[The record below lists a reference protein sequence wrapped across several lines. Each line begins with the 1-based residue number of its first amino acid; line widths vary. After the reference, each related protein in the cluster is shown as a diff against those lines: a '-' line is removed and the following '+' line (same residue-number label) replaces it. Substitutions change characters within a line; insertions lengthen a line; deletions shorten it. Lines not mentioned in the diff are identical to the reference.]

1 MPVQRTQ
8 KEIRR
13 RAPLWLAVLLG
24 VNLALMSVSARDEQ
38 TRERKVLVWAQM
50 IASPAQSLFS
60 GATRTGTGFFQRLSN
75 LRQAAS
81 ENEQLKERLAQVE
94 TQLRDAQTARQ
105 ENDRLQGLLG
115 LKEQREYQIVA
126 ARVIARDPSDW
137 FDSAII
143 NRGSSS
149 GIEVNMPVVTADGIV
164 GRVSAVSP
172 VSAQVMLITDERA
185 AAGAVVGQLET
196 SNALGLVRGFGKN
209 GLLDM
214 RYVPGLEEVKVGDA
228 VTTTGQD
235 GIYPRSLKV
244 GDVIDVQPGT
254 ATKPHEIKV
263 RPSARLNSLAEVAV
277 LLYHPPPRAV
287 PTPTPAPTTQP
298 KNEKSRKP

>member
-13 RAPLWLAVLLG
+13 RAPLWLGALLG
-24 VNLALMSVSARDEQ
+24 LNLVLMSVSARDEQ
-38 TRERKVLVWAQM
+38 TQERKIRVWAQ
-50 IASPAQSLFS
+50 AVATPFQSLLS
-60 GATRTGTGFFQRLSN
+60 GASRSGVGFFQYISN
-75 LRQAAS
+75 LNNAAS
-81 ENEQLKERLAQVE
+81 ENEQLKARLAAAEADLREAKVARDENERLQS
-94 TQLRDAQTARQ
+94 
-105 ENDRLQGLLG
+105 LLS

-143 NRGSSS
+143 NRGNSS
-149 GIEVNMPVVTADGIV
+149 GIEVNMPVVTPEGIV
-164 GRVSAVSP
+164 GRVAAVSP

-196 SNALGLVRGFGKN
+196 SNALGSIRGFGKS

-214 RYVPGLEEVKVGDA
+214 RYVPGLEQVNQGDA

-235 GIYPRSLKV
+235 GIYPRGLKV
-244 GDVIDVQPGT
+244 GEVIQVEPGT

-263 RPSARLNSLAEVAV
+263 RPSAKLNSLSEVAV

-287 PTPTPAPTTQP
+287 PTPTPTPAPQRNT
-298 KNEKSRKP
+298 KGK

>member
-13 RAPLWLAVLLG
+13 RAPLWLAGLLG
-24 VNLALMSVSARDEQ
+24 VNVVLMSVSARDERTQ
-38 TRERKVLVWAQM
+38 ERKARVWAQ
-50 IASPAQSLFS
+50 AVATPVQSLFS
-60 GATRTGTGFFQRLSN
+60 GASRSGVGFFQYVSRLHD
-75 LRQAAS
+75 AAA
-81 ENEQLKERLAQVE
+81 ENEQLKQRLAQVE
-94 TQLRDAQTARQ
+94 AELRDAKIARD
-105 ENDRLQGLLG
+105 ENERLQSLLG

-149 GIEVNMPVVTADGIV
+149 GIEVNMPVVTPEGIV
-164 GRVSAVSP
+164 GRVAAVSP

-196 SNALGLVRGFGKN
+196 SNALGSVRGFGKS

-214 RYVPGLEEVKVGDA
+214 RYVPGLEEVKVGDV

-235 GIYPRSLKV
+235 GIYPRGLKV
-244 GDVIDVQPGT
+244 GEVIDVQPGT

-263 RPSARLNSLAEVAV
+263 RPSARLNSLSEVAV
-277 LLYHPPPRAV
+277 LLYHPPPR
-287 PTPTPAPTTQP
+287 TAPTETVP
-298 KNEKSRKP
+298 NMDKGKK

>member
-13 RAPLWLAVLLG
+13 RAPLWLVLLLG
-24 VNLALMSVSARDEQ
+24 VNLVLMSVSAKDQQ
-38 TRERKVLVWAQM
+38 TQERKIRVWAQ
-50 IASPAQSLFS
+50 AVATPFQSLFS
-60 GATRTGTGFFQRLSN
+60 GASRSGVGFFQYIRNLS
-75 LRQAAS
+75 AAS
-81 ENEQLKERLAQVE
+81 GENEQLKLRLAE
-94 TQLRDAQTARQ
+94 TEAQLREAQAARA
-105 ENDRLQGLLG
+105 ENERLQGLLG
-115 LKEQREYQIVA
+115 LKESREYQIVA

-149 GIEVNMPVVTADGIV
+149 GVEKNMPVVTPDGIV
-164 GRVSAVSP
+164 GRVAEVSP

-196 SNALGLVRGFGKN
+196 SNALGSVRGFGKN

-214 RYVPGLEEVKVGDA
+214 RYVPGLEEVKPGDA

-235 GIYPRSLKV
+235 GIYPRGLEV
-244 GDVIDVQPGT
+244 GNVIEVQPGT

-263 RPSARLNSLAEVAV
+263 RPSARLNSLSEVAV

-287 PTPTPAPTTQP
+287 PTPTPTPP
-298 KNEKSRKP
+298 KNAKGR

>member
-13 RAPLWLAVLLG
+13 RAPLWLVLLLG
-24 VNLALMSVSARDEQ
+24 VNLALMSVSARDQQ
-38 TRERKVLVWAQM
+38 TQARKISVWAQ
-50 IASPAQSLFS
+50 AVATPFQSLFS
-60 GATRTGTGFFQRLSN
+60 GASRSGVGFFQYIKN
-75 LRQAAS
+75 LNAAS
-81 ENEQLKERLAQVE
+81 GENEQLKRRLAEVEAQLRETQAARAENERLQS
-94 TQLRDAQTARQ
+94 
-105 ENDRLQGLLG
+105 LLG
-115 LKEQREYQIVA
+115 LKESHEYQLVA

-149 GIEVNMPVVTADGIV
+149 GVEKNMPVVTQDGIV
-164 GRVSAVSP
+164 GRVAEVSP

-196 SNALGLVRGFGKN
+196 SNALGSVRGFGRN

-214 RYVPGLEEVKVGDA
+214 RYVPGLEEVKQGDA

-235 GIYPRSLKV
+235 GIYPRGLKV
-244 GDVIDVQPGT
+244 GDVIEVQPGT

-263 RPSARLNSLAEVAV
+263 RPSARLNSLSEVAI

-287 PTPTPAPTTQP
+287 PTPTPTPQ
-298 KNEKSRKP
+298 KNTKGK

>member
-13 RAPLWLAVLLG
+13 RAPLWLALLLG
-24 VNLALMSVSARDEQ
+24 VNLALMSISARDQQ
-38 TRERKVLVWAQM
+38 TQARKISVWAQ
-50 IASPAQSLFS
+50 AVATPFQSLFS
-60 GATRTGTGFFQRLSN
+60 GASRSGVGFFQYIRN
-75 LRQAAS
+75 LNAAS
-81 ENEQLKERLAQVE
+81 GENEQLKRRLAETEAALREAQAARAENERLQS
-94 TQLRDAQTARQ
+94 
-105 ENDRLQGLLG
+105 LLG
-115 LKEQREYQIVA
+115 LKESREYQIVA

-143 NRGSSS
+143 NRGSSA
-149 GIEVNMPVVTADGIV
+149 GVERNMPVVTQDGIV
-164 GRVSAVSP
+164 GRVAEVSP

-196 SNALGLVRGFGKN
+196 SNALGSVRGFGRN

-214 RYVPGLEEVKVGDA
+214 RYVPGLEEVKQGDA

-235 GIYPRSLKV
+235 GIYPRGLKV
-244 GDVIDVQPGT
+244 GDVIEVQPGT

-263 RPSARLNSLAEVAV
+263 RPAARLNSLSEVAV

-287 PTPTPAPTTQP
+287 PTPTPTPQRNA
-298 KNEKSRKP
+298 KGK

>member
-13 RAPLWLAVLLG
+13 RAPLWLVLLLG
-24 VNLALMSVSARDEQ
+24 VNLVLMSVSAKDQQ
-38 TRERKVLVWAQM
+38 TQARKISVWAQM
-50 IASPAQSLFS
+50 AAAPFQSFFS
-60 GATRTGTGFFQRLSN
+60 GASRSGVGFFQYIRN
-75 LRQAAS
+75 LNAAS
-81 ENEQLKERLAQVE
+81 GENEQLRRRLAETEAQLREAQAARAENERLQS
-94 TQLRDAQTARQ
+94 
-105 ENDRLQGLLG
+105 LLG
-115 LKEQREYQIVA
+115 LRESHEYQIVA

-149 GIEVNMPVVTADGIV
+149 GIEKNMPVVTPDGIV
-164 GRVSAVSP
+164 GRVAEVSP
-172 VSAQVMLITDERA
+172 VSAQVMMITDERA
-185 AAGAVVGQLET
+185 AAGAVVGQLES
-196 SNALGLVRGFGKN
+196 SNALGSVRGFGKN

-214 RYVPGLEEVKVGDA
+214 RYVPGLEEVKPGDA

-235 GIYPRSLKV
+235 GIYPRGLKV
-244 GDVIDVQPGT
+244 GDVIEVQPGT

-263 RPSARLNSLAEVAV
+263 RPAARLNSLSEVAV

-287 PTPTPAPTTQP
+287 PTPTPAPP
-298 KNEKSRKP
+298 KNAKGK

>member
-13 RAPLWLAVLLG
+13 RAPLWLVLLLG
-24 VNLALMSVSARDEQ
+24 VNLALMSVSARDQQ
-38 TRERKVLVWAQM
+38 TQARKISVWAQ
-50 IASPAQSLFS
+50 AVATPFQSLFS
-60 GATRTGTGFFQRLSN
+60 GASRSGVGFFQYIKN
-75 LRQAAS
+75 LNAATG
-81 ENEQLKERLAQVE
+81 ENEQLKRRLAETEAQLRETQAARAENERLQS
-94 TQLRDAQTARQ
+94 
-105 ENDRLQGLLG
+105 LLG
-115 LKEQREYQIVA
+115 LKESHEYQLVA

-149 GIEVNMPVVTADGIV
+149 GVEKNMPVVTPDGIV
-164 GRVSAVSP
+164 GRVAEVSP

-196 SNALGLVRGFGKN
+196 SNALGSVRGFGRN

-214 RYVPGLEEVKVGDA
+214 RYVPGLEEVKQGDA

-235 GIYPRSLKV
+235 GIYPRGLKV
-244 GDVIDVQPGT
+244 GDVIEVEPGT

-263 RPSARLNSLAEVAV
+263 RPSARLNSLSEVAV

-287 PTPTPAPTTQP
+287 PTPTPTPQ
-298 KNEKSRKP
+298 KNTKGK

>member
-13 RAPLWLAVLLG
+13 RAPLWLVLLLG

-38 TRERKVLVWAQM
+38 TRARKISVWAQM
-50 IASPAQSLFS
+50 VATPFQSLFS
-60 GATRTGTGFFQRLSN
+60 GASRSGVGFFQYIRN
-75 LRQAAS
+75 LNAAS
-81 ENEQLKERLAQVE
+81 GENEQLRRRLAEAEAELREARAARAENERLQS
-94 TQLRDAQTARQ
+94 
-105 ENDRLQGLLG
+105 LLG
-115 LKEQREYQIVA
+115 LKESREYQVVA

-143 NRGSSS
+143 NRGSSA
-149 GIEVNMPVVTADGIV
+149 GVERNMPVVTRDGIV
-164 GRVSAVSP
+164 GRVAEVSP

-196 SNALGLVRGFGKN
+196 SNALGSVRGFGRN

-214 RYVPGLEEVKVGDA
+214 RYVPGLEEVKQGDA

-235 GIYPRSLKV
+235 GIYPRGLKV
-244 GDVIDVQPGT
+244 GDVIEVQPGT

-263 RPSARLNSLAEVAV
+263 RPAARLNSLSEVAV

-287 PTPTPAPTTQP
+287 PTPTPTPQRNA
-298 KNEKSRKP
+298 KGK